1 MNNENNDLLL
11 DEMTSNPPIE
21 TPTGVKSIYGVF
33 TPDEVKE
40 LHEEYKKTISING
53 ALRKVG
59 TALFRH
65 HEIRALSM
73 LLDGNDEEKVN
84 LSDRI
89 LSEFCAIQSF
99 VVTKNV
105 NRQKKL
111 HHKAGDFKRDANGDP
126 IERPDKSGYETY
138 KKDEVEY
145 ADVVEE
151 VPYYDYQNNQHAYNE
166 LKKWLANL
174 VVEPDFKELERQT
187 TSNINY
193 NRGLDIIREITKY
206 YQFENQESFVNRFAL
221 LVCNAKSKALNKQPK
236 WPVMFSLV
244 GENGKGKGWFVSKLV
259 GAYDKKF
266 RTQSQKSSFKRLL
279 NSNFNSVMMTRG
291 FIHFDEK
298 NGMDSSQAEQLK
310 TLITEPTVEV
320 ERKHLDTKTL
330 PNQTTFFST
339 TNESIKDIM
348 GLQQDRR
355 LVEFVLQQ
363 KNGEIP
369 EDKMDSLLDEL
380 WDVMPCEHPDSDGI
394 IHELLDESKHVL
406 DAKMDEIADELF
418 TSYSQ
423 DFLESERLVN
433 RSKLKQVVKS
443 HFSSVRFNSLYDWCL
458 KNELLDENKN
468 GHVYRM
474 KKNIAALHS
483 RMEQMRND
491 AACEHSASAQDFDES
506 FDIPQTK
513 KNHPALES
521 DNKLKLEELAKMFNV

>member
-1 MNNENNDLLL
+1 MNIEDNEKLLL
-11 DEMTSNPPIE
+11 EALSGTPVE
-21 TPTGVKSIYGVF
+21 TPTEEKSLYGIF
-33 TPDEVKE
+33 TPDEVKK
-40 LHEEYKKTISING
+40 LHEEYKLTYSING

-65 HEIRALSM
+65 HEIRALSI
-73 LLDGNDEEKVN
+73 LLDGNDEEKIN
-84 LSDRI
+84 LFDRI
-89 LSEFCAIQSF
+89 LSEFCAIQMM

-105 NRQKKL
+105 TKTKKFK
-111 HHKAGDFKRDANGDP
+111 HKAGDFKRDANGIP
-126 IERPDKSGYETY
+126 IERADKSGYETY

-145 ADVVEE
+145 ADVTEE

-166 LKKWLANL
+166 VKKWLVNL
-174 VVEPDFKELERQT
+174 VVEPDFTELEKLT
-187 TSNINY
+187 TQHINY
-193 NRGLDIIREITKY
+193 ERGLDIIREITKY
-206 YQFENQESFVNRFAL
+206 YQFEHPETFVNRFAL

-244 GENGKGKGWFVSKLV
+244 GENGKGKGWFVKKLV
-259 GAYDKKF
+259 AAYDKKF
-266 RTQSQKSSFKRLL
+266 RTHSEKSSFKRLL
-279 NSNFNSVMMTRG
+279 TSNFNSVMMTRG

-339 TNESIKDIM
+339 TNESIKDVM

-355 LVEFVLQQ
+355 LVEFVLQS

-369 EDKMDSLLDEL
+369 EAKMDALLDEL
-380 WDVMPCEHPDSDGI
+380 WEVMPCEHPDPDQI

-406 DAKMDEIADELF
+406 DAKMDEIVDELF

-423 DFLESERLVN
+423 DFIDPNGSGRLVN
-433 RSKLKQVVKS
+433 RSKLKQVVKT

-458 KNELLDENKN
+458 KNDILDENRN
-468 GHVYRM
+468 GHVY
-474 KKNIAALHS
+474 
-483 RMEQMRND
+483 
-491 AACEHSASAQDFDES
+491 
-506 FDIPQTK
+506 
-513 KNHPALES
+513 
-521 DNKLKLEELAKMFNV
+521 